1 MIHNLQKSAKETHFD
16 KNISGLHSDSVQGAI
31 DDVVRTIGYV
41 KSKNLLCLDNA
52 KGASGAEIVTRSG
65 DSLTIKANLLLSIY
79 LCEFGTHKLKKGTY
93 ILSCKSTNYISD
105 GSKCGWRIY
114 SDGAWGEIA
123 YSDTYEFTLDSDKEI
138 NIAYYLSVNN
148 HVSVGASVTLTELM
162 LREASKN
169 DTYEPYVPNIEDILY
184 FKKGETLSISDVVL
198 CTGVMA
204 HNGCIYFSIPMPKN
218 LKNISTISMSCSKMF
233 IRSVIG
239 EKTLTNFS
247 GYAFTFYPENN
258 VLSAEIRDVTSLGIT
273 KGTPVAIAGVFNFTF
288 N

>member
-16 KNISGLHSDSVQGAI
+16 KNISGLNADNVQGAI
-31 DDVVRTIGYV
+31 DELKGTVGDT
-41 KSKNLLCLDNA
+41 SKNILNNTAKTTTTNGLTFTVNNDKSVTVNGTATADTTIDITYKTATAQGLYIYSGCPKGGSDSTYKMQLIKYNNNTYVWSFADYGEGVGFNASDVTTVTAQIFIA
-52 KGASGAEIVTRSG
+52 KGYTANNLVFKPMIRPAS
-65 DSLTIKANLLLSIY
+65 IK
-79 LCEFGTHKLKKGTY
+79 
-93 ILSCKSTNYISD
+93 D
-105 GSKCGWRIY
+105 
-114 SDGAWGEIA
+114 
-123 YSDTYEFTLDSDKEI
+123 
-138 NIAYYLSVNN
+138 
-148 HVSVGASVTLTELM
+148 
-162 LREASKN
+162 